1 VSVPDRIRTF
11 LDEQRP
17 PTPCLVVDPALV
29 AARAREFVDTFPG
42 GRVRYAV
49 KANPAP
55 EVLDEVL
62 AAGAGFDV
70 AGRAEIEQC
79 LARGADPAKL
89 AYGNTI
95 KKPADIEFAY
105 AHGVREFTSD
115 AEGDVENLAR
125 YAPGSTVYLRLLLD
139 TPASVT
145 PFGRKFGCE
154 PAMALELLLRA
165 AELGLKPGVSFH
177 VGSQQL
183 DVSAWDIGIA
193 AAAKVFAQA
202 EAHGVTPERLNIGG
216 GFATAYRESAPSL
229 AEYAAAIDASLN
241 KHFPDRR
248 PELTL
253 EPGRAIVADAGVIRT
268 EAVLVSRK
276 SATDEHRWV
285 YLDIGRYNGLAE
297 TENEAIAYRF
307 EPVED
312 RGGPGGPVIVAGPT
326 CDGDDVL
333 YQRTP
338 YEMALSLR
346 AGDRFDI
353 PGAGAY
359 TASYSSVEFN
369 GIEPLRTYCLRSAS
383 DAG

>member
-1 VSVPDRIRTF
+1 MSYPDRIRRF
-11 LDEQRP
+11 LDERRP
-17 PTPCLVVDPALV
+17 PTPCLVLDPAMV
-29 AARAREFVDTFPG
+29 AARAREFAAEFPG
-42 GRVRYAV
+42 ARVRYAV
-49 KANPAP
+49 KANPEP
-55 EVLDEVL
+55 PVLDAVL
-62 AAGAGFDV
+62 SAGVGFDV
-70 AGRAEIEQC
+70 AGRAEIELC
-79 LARGADPAKL
+79 LARGAEPSAL

-105 AHGVREFTSD
+105 ARGVREFTSD
-115 AEGDVENLAR
+115 AESDIENLAR

-154 PAMALELLLRA
+154 PSLALDLLVRA
-165 AELGLKPGVSFH
+165 AELGLRPGVGFH
-177 VGSQQL
+177 VGSQQP

-202 EAHGVTPERLNIGG
+202 ESRGVPERRLDLGG
-216 GFATAYRESAPSL
+216 GFATAHREPVPSL
-229 AEYAAAIDASLN
+229 ARYAAGIRASLRA
-241 KHFPDRR
+241 HFPDRL
-248 PELTL
+248 PELLL
-253 EPGRAIVADAGVIRT
+253 EPGRVIVADAGVIRT

-276 SATDEHRWV
+276 SAADTHRWV

-307 EPVED
+307 EPVGD
-312 RGGPGGPVIVAGPT
+312 LPGPGGPVILAGPT

-338 YEMALSLR
+338 YEMPLTLR

-353 PGAGAY
+353 PGTGAY
-359 TASYSSVEFN
+359 TASYASVNFN
-369 GIEPLRTYCLRSAS
+369 GIEPLRTYCLEGA
-383 DAG
+383 DDVG